1 MAKNTVRPSPDPT
14 TLLPAPQELG
24 VVLPPEFYAG
34 DDVVKISKALLG
46 KVICTAFEGGLTSA
60 IILETEAYNGRTDKA
75 CHAHL
80 GRRTHRTEVMYQ
92 PGGLAYVY
100 LCYGLHHLFN
110 IVTNKNDF
118 ADAILIRAAQ
128 PLEGVEI
135 MARRRKLP
143 PSAPNLL
150 MGPGSFSQAL
160 GISSA
165 HWGQDL
171 QGPLIWL
178 EDRGIEVSEEQ
189 IATGVRIGIDYAE
202 EDRFL
207 PWRFWVRG
215 NPYVSRPRKEGVPA
229 QPGPDSTETELD
241 RNEETGRKRIRRFLP
256 GL

>member
-1 MAKNTVRPSPDPT
+1 M
-14 TLLPAPQELG
+14 
-24 VVLPPEFYAG
+24 LPPEFYAG
-34 DDVVKISKALLG
+34 DDVVAISKALLG

-80 GRRTHRTEVMYQ
+80 GRRTNRTEVMYQ
-92 PGGLAYVY
+92 PGGVAYVY

-128 PLEGVEI
+128 PLEGIET

-143 PSAPNLL
+143 LSAPNLL
-150 MGPGSFSQAL
+150 MGPGSFSQGL

-165 HWGQDL
+165 HWGQNL

-178 EDRGIEVSEEQ
+178 EDRGIRVSEDQ
-189 IATGVRIGIDYAE
+189 IAIGVRIGIDYAQ

-215 NPYVSRPRKEGVPA
+215 NPFVSRPRKEGIPA
-229 QPGPDSTETELD
+229 QPEQDHPENNPGQKEKSTRL
-241 RNEETGRKRIRRFLP
+241 KKFIP